1 MKTDTDCVFCKIVAG
16 QMPCFKLLEDDN
28 TLAIM
33 DTYPANDGHC
43 LILAK
48 EHYPTL
54 FDISDEAFAAV
65 SLGHQ
70 SRAGGQPGAI
80 AGGTESRPSERARRP
95 TVGEAFPCSRTTP
108 QTRRPTKAELGR
120 KARRRRNYRSACR
133 EDPREPLNRKNG

>member
-65 SLGHQ
+65 SR
-70 SRAGGQPGAI
+70 SVIKVARAVNQALSPEGLNLVQANGPGAQQSVKHFHVHVLPRKLGDELKLNWGVKPGDGETI
-80 AGGTESRPSERARRP
+80 AALAEKIRA
-95 TVGEAFPCSRTTP
+95 S
-108 QTRRPTKAELGR
+108 L
-120 KARRRRNYRSACR
+120 
-133 EDPREPLNRKNG
+133 